1 LSHWTPKSLFTNQL
15 FFGTAKLLVEASFQ
29 QLRRWDKHLLLEGF
43 IFYQHTSCK
52 LYIYMITL
60 DDSAQQIVTFL
71 AAPILASATEAGIWL
86 QLCTAVASE

>member
-1 LSHWTPKSLFTNQL
+1 
-15 FFGTAKLLVEASFQ
+15 
-29 QLRRWDKHLLLEGF
+29 
-43 IFYQHTSCK
+43 
-52 LYIYMITL
+52 MITL